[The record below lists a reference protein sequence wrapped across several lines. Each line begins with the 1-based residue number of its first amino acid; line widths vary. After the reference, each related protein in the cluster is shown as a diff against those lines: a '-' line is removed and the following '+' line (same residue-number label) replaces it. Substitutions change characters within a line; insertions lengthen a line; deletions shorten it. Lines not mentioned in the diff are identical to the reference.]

1 MATAAANFERFE
13 LQVPLARPDAF
24 DDSMRAAA
32 SDDASTEEQCVT
44 FVATS
49 GPRPP
54 LLERMRTYAQ
64 QVLAALTWFYRAVNR
79 R

>member
-1 MATAAANFERFE
+1 MATAANFERFE

-32 SDDASTEEQCVT
+32 SDDASTEERCVT